1 MAHQGMPAPRRLVD
15 DMRGNDLTAA
25 RSVFNNY
32 VKYGCAFPDFRRTGR
47 SDTAGHPG
55 PARRWRRHGGR
66 DRRAGRHG
74 VAGGFAPSQGADRR
88 GPDRAQYLVAVATMR
103 VESLRPARSGRLAR
117 GEPPLLGEPVRAAA
131 GVLEAHGAAA
141 VTEKEKP
148 WP

>member
-1 MAHQGMPAPRRLVD
+1 MPAPRRLVD

-66 DRRAGRHG
+66 DRRAVQH
-74 VAGGFAPSQGADRR
+74 VAAGGFAPSQGADRR
-88 GPDRAQYLVAVATMR
+88 RPDRAPYRGAVAALR
-103 VESLRPARSGRLAR
+103 VARRRPAGSGRLDR
-117 GEPPLLGEPVRAAA
+117 GVPPLLGEPVRAA
-131 GVLEAHGAAA
+131 GSVLEAHGAAA